1 MNDPERTFA
10 EFLKSKG
17 LKFTPERR
25 EILRVIFA
33 THEHFDVE
41 TLFEVMKKRGERT
54 SLATIYR
61 LVPLLIESGMIRRA
75 TRLDGHVTY
84 EHVFGHKPHHH
95 LVCVKC
101 GQIVEF
107 RDEGIEQLLTEVCQ
121 KYDFSPIDQR
131 LGVRGVCS
139 SCREG

>member
-1 MNDPERTFA
+1 MNNPEIKFA
-10 EFLKSKG
+10 EYLRSKG

-25 EILRVIFA
+25 EILREIFS

-41 TLFEVMKKRGERT
+41 ALYDTLKKKGART

-84 EHVFGHKPHHH
+84 EHIFGHKPHHH

-101 GQIVEF
+101 GQIIEF
-107 RDEGIEQLLTEVCQ
+107 RDDGIERLLKEVCR

-131 LGVRGVCS
+131 LGVRGICS